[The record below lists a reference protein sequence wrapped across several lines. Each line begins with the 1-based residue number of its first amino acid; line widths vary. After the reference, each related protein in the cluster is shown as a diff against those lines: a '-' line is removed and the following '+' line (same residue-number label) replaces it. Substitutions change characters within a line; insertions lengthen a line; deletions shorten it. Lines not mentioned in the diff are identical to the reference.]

1 MKDAYDFS
9 KEKRGKFFRSEV
21 ELSPPVHLER
31 QVREF
36 LLSRAEARG
45 HSLDEIVNE
54 LLKEDIRRIK
64 ATS

>member
-1 MKDAYDFS
+1 MKDQYDFS
-9 KEKRGKFFRSEV
+9 KGERGKFFRGEL

-31 QVREF
+31 EVREF
-36 LLSRAEARG
+36 LLSRAEAEG

-64 ATS
+64 AAS